1 MRVTETDTAATETIT
16 HWSDTDV
23 LMMRHALELA
33 ANGTGQVSPGPLVGC
48 VVVDQAREIVG
59 EGFYLYD
66 RIKHAETLALEQAG
80 SKARGATA
88 YVSLEPHAHQGR
100 TPPCTNALIEAG
112 ISRVVAPLEDPN
124 PEVSGRGFAHLRS
137 ARIEVCQ
144 GLLQREA
151 ERLNEKYLHFMRTG
165 RPFVHLKLAVS
176 LDGKIATRTG
186 DSRWIAGPQARAR
199 AHELRHECDAIMI
212 GAGTVVIDDPL
223 LTDRSTKPRRLPLTR
238 VVLDE
243 RLQTSPA
250 SQLASTAREAPV
262 WLFSAAFS
270 VASSGIAA
278 ASDAAAALE
287 TLGVAVICD
296 AAGGRDVLQVLEEL
310 GHRSI
315 QSVLVEGGGGIAGA
329 FIDAAM
335 VNKFTFFVAP
345 VIIGGREAPT
355 AVAGL
360 GVEQMADALRLEEVE
375 ITLRGADVEV
385 SGYPRR
391 REE

>member
-1 MRVTETDTAATETIT
+1 
-16 HWSDTDV
+16 
-23 LMMRHALELA
+23 
-33 ANGTGQVSPGPLVGC
+33 
-48 VVVDQAREIVG
+48 
-59 EGFYLYD
+59 
-66 RIKHAETLALEQAG
+66 
-80 SKARGATA
+80 
-88 YVSLEPHAHQGR
+88 
-100 TPPCTNALIEAG
+100 
-112 ISRVVAPLEDPN
+112 
-124 PEVSGRGFAHLRS
+124 
-137 ARIEVCQ
+137 
-144 GLLQREA
+144 
-151 ERLNEKYLHFMRTG
+151 
-165 RPFVHLKLAVS
+165 VS